1 AMQGRKRGAGV
12 AQTPY
17 RFDYYTTDEFIN
29 KKLLS
34 AIGSLVVFIAYFAY
48 LRQPS
53 DLDEIWTAPP
63 HVLTANFQ
71 RKMLREQIK
80 QAEAK
85 GQDTTLLRAELDYVD
100 VKEAA
105 LQIQFQQQDRKK

>member
-1 AMQGRKRGAGV
+1 MQGRKRGAGV

-17 RFDYYTTDEFIN
+17 RFDYYTTDEFNN

-48 LRQPS
+48 LRQSSFMVVFHREPS
-53 DLDEIWTAPP
+53 DLDEIWTTPP

-80 QAEAK
+80 QVHR
-85 GQDTTLLRAELDYVD
+85 QPSCSFISSLS
-100 VKEAA
+100 
-105 LQIQFQQQDRKK
+105 I

>member
-1 AMQGRKRGAGV
+1 MQGRKRGAGV

-17 RFDYYTTDEFIN
+17 RFDYYTTDEFNN

-34 AIGSLVVFIAYFAY
+34 AIGSLVVFIAYFAE
-48 LRQPS
+48 PS
-53 DLDEIWTAPP
+53 DLDEIWTTPP

-105 LQIQFQQQDRKK
+105 LQIQFQQQDRKKRA